1 MRMARGDGWTAGVIK
16 SRLMQM
22 KSLREKAG
30 KGEIKSNKSNKKK
43 GSGK

>member
-1 MRMARGDGWTAGVIK
+1 MARGDSWAAGVIK

-30 KGEIKSNKSNKKK
+30 KSSIKSKSSKKK

>member
-1 MRMARGDGWTAGVIK
+1 MARGDGWTAGVIK

-30 KGEIKSNKSNKKK
+30 KSDIKSKSKKK